1 MHFILFRANTLQ
13 ITQRKFSVMLSFA
26 FSVLIAAPLLAQLQ
40 VEDFRTPRMND
51 TQVVQTAL
59 DALGKQGK
67 GSLAFDGSRTYEINR
82 SLQLPKGSGGMFVLL
97 GHGTTLRATED
108 SVNIFHRI
116 PPAQR
121 EALNEWTS
129 TRFIIQDFTFSRGAR
144 GINLGATL
152 GSAILRCNFYN
163 HHIAAVD
170 VQFGLQTRIEH
181 CKATNCAKD
190 SFVLRTGADWGG
202 NDNNSQSN
210 HSVIESC
217 RVFTRQGSESAYKVL
232 GSGGVVISNCI
243 SEGHGDIN
251 YAIYAD
257 RLSSTT
263 VRLFKIE
270 NFHLEHAPLKAGI
283 YLRMSGVTEINGLFY
298 QLSRDEFT
306 LVEAGRK
313 CDLIHLMNVPHFVKG
328 TVLRQDL
335 DHGGAS
341 WNLMYCAR
349 PFYDAANWRVLNR
362 NSNKYEESLPQ
373 FFSGQEG
380 GLRTNKRY

>member
-1 MHFILFRANTLQ
+1 MKDLLFGFYTPLIRA
-13 ITQRKFSVMLSFA
+13 LSFWFVLSFFFVVLA
-26 FSVLIAAPLLAQLQ
+26 TISVRAQLQ
-40 VEDFRTPRMND
+40 VEDFRSPRMND
-51 TQVVQTAL
+51 AQVVQTAL

-67 GSLAFDGSRTYEINR
+67 GSLAFDGSRTYEIGR
-82 SLQLPKGSGGMFVLL
+82 SLHLPKGSGSLFVLM
-97 GHGTTLRATED
+97 GHGCTLRATAD

-116 PPAQR
+116 PPEQR
-121 EALNEWTS
+121 EALNQWTNS
-129 TRFIIQDFTFSRGAR
+129 RFIIQDFTFSRGAR

-152 GSAILRCNFYN
+152 GSAILRCNFFN

-170 VQFGLQTRIEH
+170 IQFGLQTRIEH
-181 CKATNCAKD
+181 CKSTNCIKD
-190 SFVLRTGADWGG
+190 NFVLRTGADWGG

-217 RVFTRQGSESAYKVL
+217 RVFTRQGSESAFKVL
-232 GSGGVVISNCI
+232 GTGGVVISNCI

-251 YAIYAD
+251 YSIYAD
-257 RLSSTT
+257 RLNSST
-263 VRLFKIE
+263 VRLFKVE

-283 YLRMSGVTEINGLFY
+283 YVRMSGIIEINGLFY

-306 LVEAGRK
+306 LIEAGRK
-313 CDLIHLMNVPHFVKG
+313 CDLIHLLNVPHFVKG

-362 NSNKYEESLPQ
+362 NSNKYEERLPQ
-373 FFSGQEG
+373 FFTGQEG

>member
-1 MHFILFRANTLQ
+1 MTISYGVSIRNILLHWLTSACFFLLIMVVSLSLQ
-13 ITQRKFSVMLSFA
+13 
-26 FSVLIAAPLLAQLQ
+26 AQLN
-40 VEDFRTPRMND
+40 VEDFRSARLND
-51 TQVVQTAL
+51 TEVVQLAL
-59 DALGKQGK
+59 DELEKQGK
-67 GSLAFDGSRTYEINR
+67 GSLTFDGSRTYQINR
-82 SLQLPKGSGGMFVLL
+82 SLRLPKGKGSHFVLN
-97 GHGTTLRATED
+97 GEGCTLRATAD

-116 PPAQR
+116 PATQR
-121 EALNEWTS
+121 EALNEWVS
-129 TRFIIQDFTFSRGAR
+129 TRFVIQDFTFVRGAK

-181 CKATNCAKD
+181 CYATNCIKD
-190 SFVLRTGADWGG
+190 NFVLRTGADWGG

-210 HSVIESC
+210 HSIIESC
-217 RVFTRQGSESAYKVL
+217 RVFARQGSESAFKVL
-232 GSGGVVISNCI
+232 GTGGVVINNCI

-257 RLSSTT
+257 RQNSTT

-283 YLRMSGVTEINGLFY
+283 YLRMSGVIEINGLFY
-298 QLSRDEFT
+298 QLARDEFT

-349 PFYDAANWRVLNR
+349 EFYSASNWRVLNR
-362 NSNKYEESLPQ
+362 NTNKYEERLPQ

-380 GLRTNKRY
+380 GLRTSKRY

>member
-1 MHFILFRANTLQ
+1 MIQRIIGVNNTGMWFRAL
-13 ITQRKFSVMLSFA
+13 ITSVFSVILALPALS
-26 FSVLIAAPLLAQLQ
+26 QLK
-40 VEDFRTPRMND
+40 VEDFRSARLND
-51 TQVVQTAL
+51 TEVVQLAL
-59 DALGKQGK
+59 DELDKQGK
-67 GSLAFDGSRTYEINR
+67 GSLTFDGSRTYQINR
-82 SLQLPKGSGGMFVLL
+82 SLRLPNGKGSHFVLN
-97 GHGTTLRATED
+97 GEGCTLRATAD
-108 SVNIFHRI
+108 SVDIFQRI

-121 EALNEWTS
+121 EALNEWTN
-129 TRFIIQDFTFSRGAR
+129 TRFVIQDFTFVRGAR
-144 GINLGATL
+144 GISLGASL
-152 GSAILRCNFYN
+152 GSAVLRCNFYN
-163 HHIAAVD
+163 HGVAAVD
-170 VQFGLQTRIEH
+170 VQFGLQTRIEL
-181 CKATNCAKD
+181 CKATNCLKD
-190 SFVLRTGADWGG
+190 NFVIRTGADWGG

-210 HSVIESC
+210 HTIIESC
-217 RVFTRQGSESAYKVL
+217 RVFARQGSESAYKVL

-257 RLSSTT
+257 RQNSTT

-283 YLRMSGVTEINGLFY
+283 YLRMSGVIEINGLFY
-298 QLSRDEFT
+298 QLARDEFT

-349 PFYDAANWRVLNR
+349 PFYNATNWRVLNR
-362 NSNKYEESLPQ
+362 NTNKYEERLPQ